1 MNKSTV
7 KRRLVAFA
15 TLAAFVTGIGM
26 PGVSLAAGVSSQS
39 PKGILM
45 EMSKRFADAKSVN
58 YSVDVDFNKETP
70 DNRMQIVMFGSVEQ
84 DTERGVNR
92 SSISV
97 LPKFFEDEEIPQ
109 NLMFDLVADSSN
121 LYFKASGLP
130 KDFLEKEKQIGKY
143 ADTWVRYNENTV
155 NYILGEFVSSTDD
168 TMAAEIFRAQFNRLK
183 TLQADPARVAYQK
196 EQYRKISDA
205 LFKRNAVTVTR
216 LADVRIDA
224 NDKTSPYAY
233 RLKISINKWG
243 FGQFLKDFSKIMS
256 EDPAYKSEFGG
267 RGMFEMLSEE
277 FIRESGSLKLPTM
290 EVVIGKNDYLPRK
303 MTISFYKQNSKKNE
317 VQGTITVSMDGFNAA
332 RPVTVP
338 GEFKKLEDILK
349 DEKVFE
355 TMRAERER
363 NRAMWENWE
372 DEDVILS
379 TSTTSTA
386 PSVNVGSSTVSAI
399 SYTEYVR
406 GNNAAPVTI
415 EEYADFECPFCAQT
429 QASLNSLMKNYGA
442 NIRIVFKQFPLISLH
457 PNAQKAAEA
466 SECAGEQG
474 KFWEMHDLIFA
485 NQQQLSE
492 VQLKSWATNNLK
504 LDENKF
510 NSCLDS
516 GKYVGKI
523 KADIAEGVR
532 RGVDG
537 TPTIFINGEKMV
549 GAQVTEAYQQ
559 VIDKA
564 LKK

>member
-1 MNKSTV
+1 
-7 KRRLVAFA
+7 
-15 TLAAFVTGIGM
+15 
-26 PGVSLAAGVSSQS
+26 
-39 PKGILM
+39 
-45 EMSKRFADAKSVN
+45 
-58 YSVDVDFNKETP
+58 
-70 DNRMQIVMFGSVEQ
+70 
-84 DTERGVNR
+84 
-92 SSISV
+92 
-97 LPKFFEDEEIPQ
+97 
-109 NLMFDLVADSSN
+109 
-121 LYFKASGLP
+121 
-130 KDFLEKEKQIGKY
+130 
-143 ADTWVRYNENTV
+143 
-155 NYILGEFVSSTDD
+155 
-168 TMAAEIFRAQFNRLK
+168 
-183 TLQADPARVAYQK
+183 
-196 EQYRKISDA
+196 
-205 LFKRNAVTVTR
+205 
-216 LADVRIDA
+216 
-224 NDKTSPYAY
+224 
-233 RLKISINKWG
+233 
-243 FGQFLKDFSKIMS
+243 
-256 EDPAYKSEFGG
+256 
-267 RGMFEMLSEE
+267 
-277 FIRESGSLKLPTM
+277 M